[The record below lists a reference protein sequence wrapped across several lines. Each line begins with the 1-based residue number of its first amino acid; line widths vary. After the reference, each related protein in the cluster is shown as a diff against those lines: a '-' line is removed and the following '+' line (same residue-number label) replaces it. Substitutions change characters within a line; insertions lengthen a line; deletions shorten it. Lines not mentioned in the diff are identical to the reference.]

1 MEMNLIRLIED
12 FGSED
17 RCRAYL
23 EALRW
28 PDGLACPRCGDT
40 TISRIKKRGQF
51 DCDGC
56 RYQFSVTAGTIFHDT
71 KLPLWKWFAATYL
84 MVEAKKG
91 MSANQ
96 MKRTLGVS
104 YKTAWYL
111 CHRIRA
117 AMGTVAYPPLSGV
130 VEVDE
135 TYVGGKTSKNGRRG
149 PFADKVIVAGALE
162 RGGDI
167 RLRVVNDTR
176 RHTLKKF
183 ISESVD
189 LPGSDAVYS
198 DKLAS
203 YVGIHPLHDSVNH
216 SEEEWVRGD
225 VHTQGME
232 SAWSLFKRSIVGSY
246 HQLSAKHIGAYLDE
260 FEWRFNNRDNDAL
273 FDDTMTALLESEN
286 LPYKE
291 LTA

>member
-1 MEMNLIRLIED
+1 MNLVRLVEQ
-12 FGSED
+12 FGSEEK
-17 RCRAYL
+17 CRAYL
-23 EALRW
+23 EGLRW
-28 PDGLACPRCGDT
+28 PDGLACPRCGGM

-51 DCDGC
+51 DCDDC

-84 MVEAKKG
+84 MVESKKG

-117 AMGTVAYPPLSGV
+117 AMGTVTYEPLSGV
-130 VEVDE
+130 IEADE
-135 TYVGGKTSKNGRRG
+135 TYVGGKTGKHGRRG
-149 PFADKVIVAGALE
+149 PQADKVIVAGALE

-167 RLRVVNDTR
+167 RLRVVNDVR
-176 RHTLKKF
+176 RHTLVKF
-183 ISESVD
+183 VSEVSD
-189 LPGSDAVYS
+189 LPGANAVYS

-203 YVGIHPLHDSVNH
+203 YVGIHPAHDSVNH

-225 VHTQGME
+225 VHTQGVE

-260 FEWRFNNRDNDAL
+260 FEWRFNNRENDTL
-273 FDDTMTALLESEN
+273 FDDTMEALLTSEN
-286 LPYKE
+286 LPYKD